1 MYKLLDFLYNS
12 IKGEKRMK
20 KIYTI
25 IVHKEDD
32 EYWGECPELEG
43 CFAQAKSVD
52 ELKKLM
58 TESIYLYY
66 SDNED
71 NKEKVTK
78 ADKIEL
84 ELSYA

>member
-1 MYKLLDFLYNS
+1 MYKLLDFLYNI

-20 KIYTI
+20 KTYTI
-25 IVHKEDD
+25 IVHKE
-32 EYWGECPELEG
+32 ENGYWGECLEIKG
-43 CFAQAKSVD
+43 CFAQAKSVE

-58 TESIYLYY
+58 IESIYLYY
-66 SDNED
+66 NNED